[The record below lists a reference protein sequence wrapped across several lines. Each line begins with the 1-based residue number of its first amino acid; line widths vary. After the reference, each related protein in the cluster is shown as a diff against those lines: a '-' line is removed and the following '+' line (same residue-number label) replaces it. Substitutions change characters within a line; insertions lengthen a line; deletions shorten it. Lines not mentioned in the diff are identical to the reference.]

1 MKRTFGIDPLRCPK
15 CQARMKVLAVIS
27 QPEVVDKILAHAGL
41 PVEPDVL
48 ADGFTLAF
56 DVTGEPIPDWTVGT
70 DPEGPETEPHGYERG
85 PPCAFDGVDP
95 PCPDDLFGE

>member
-1 MKRTFGIDPLRCPK
+1 MTWQDSHLLDRGLVGRYIRPLR
-15 CQARMKVLAVIS
+15 
-27 QPEVVDKILAHAGL
+27 
-41 PVEPDVL
+41 
-48 ADGFTLAF
+48 F
-56 DVTGEPIPDWTVGT
+56 DVTGEPIPDWAVGT